1 MMKCVIVD
9 DEKSSREMLS
19 KIIEKY
25 CPELELCAQAEGIES
40 AYKAIVQHQPKMV
53 FLDIEM
59 PEGTAFDLLERFEK
73 VNFFIIFT
81 TAYEQYALHAIK
93 VEAVD
98 YLLKPISVSDVLTAV
113 ERMRKFAHQAPDHH
127 QIVQLMD
134 SLQLTQNSMIP
145 IPTSAGLEM
154 VNMND
159 ILYCEADES
168 YTYIFL
174 NTNSKKTISKR
185 IGDLEKQLPETLF
198 FRTHHSYLV
207 NRASIKNYIRG
218 EGGSVLLQ
226 GNIEVPV
233 SRRKKVEFLEW
244 LKHK

>member
-1 MMKCVIVD
+1 MIKCIIVD
-9 DEKSSREMLS
+9 DEKSSREILA

-25 CPELELCAQAEGIES
+25 CPELDLCAQAEGIDS
-40 AYKAIVQHQPKMV
+40 AYTAILKHQPKLV

-59 PEGTAFDLLERFEK
+59 PEGTAFDLLERFDK

-98 YLLKPISVSDVLTAV
+98 YLLKPISVNDVLTAV
-113 ERMRKFAHQAPDHH
+113 ERIRKFAHKAPDHQ
-127 QIVQLMD
+127 QIMQLMD
-134 SLQLTQNSMIP
+134 SLQLTQHAMIP

-154 VNMND
+154 IHMND
-159 ILYCEADES
+159 IMYGEADES
-168 YTYIFL
+168 YTYLFL
-174 NTNSKKTISKR
+174 RTNTKKTISKR
-185 IGDLEKQLPETLF
+185 IGDFEKLLSETLF

-207 NRASIKNYIRG
+207 NRTYIKNYIRG
-218 EGGSVLLQ
+218 EGGFVLLQ
-226 GNIEVPV
+226 GNIEIPV